1 MYLAGTW
8 NGGLGSMLH
17 YRYDIVADA
26 WTQMANVP
34 VNIYRPASASIGTN
48 TYLVGG
54 GDPSV
59 APRASPQARKL
70 ASTRAPATSF
80 NTTYVYDTLA
90 DTWSSGP
97 NTNVAHSFTGGTAIG
112 NSLIVVTG
120 FDGGGDTNTVEKSDC
135 GGGGVTPTPTPTPCS
150 ICLSPTPT
158 STPTPLRLR
167 HSYTN
172 CNCDCDC
179 DNNCHPTATPTT
191 TQDLPNPGRVQRRR
205 RVRQIAL

>member
-1 MYLAGTW
+1 
-8 NGGLGSMLH
+8 MLH

-59 APRASPQARKL
+59 APRTSPQARKL

-135 GGGGVTPTPTPTPCS
+135 GGGRSNANTDADGYP
-150 ICLSPTPT
+150 
-158 STPTPLRLR
+158 
-167 HSYTN
+167 
-172 CNCDCDC
+172 DC
-179 DNNCHPTATPTT
+179 DNNCYSNSNANGDAQRPKTYSNTQAASNAAAASISRFCEESLIAMTAQGRCFAFST
-191 TQDLPNPGRVQRRR
+191 PGRRPSDKSIVGSGR
-205 RVRQIAL
+205 